1 MFNIKDNNSM
11 PNNTIKGSYIS
22 HINQCDNNSSN
33 NFYLPAIFNG
43 IELEKQYI
51 EDIKKMTMYIYD
63 IELVNMKL
71 LQNISFLNKICYFV
85 NITHSNT
92 TNFIM
97 RNYKQ
102 LKHLLDYYVILYN
115 KNLNKINLM
124 KEKINNIN
132 LNLNMSYIEN
142 Y

>member
-1 MFNIKDNNSM
+1 LIIIHLKKIK
-11 PNNTIKGSYIS
+11 I
-22 HINQCDNNSSN
+22 C
-33 NFYLPAIFNG
+33 
-43 IELEKQYI
+43 
-51 EDIKKMTMYIYD
+51 IYD
-63 IELVNMKL
+63 IELLNIKL
-71 LQNISFLNKICYFV
+71 LQNIRFLNKICYFV
-85 NITHSNT
+85 NIKHSNT

-132 LNLNMSYIEN
+132 LNMLYIEN

>member
-1 MFNIKDNNSM
+1 MFNMNNNNSR

-22 HINQCDNNSSN
+22 HVNWFDYNSSEK
-33 NFYLPAIFNG
+33 FFLPAIFNG
-43 IELEKQYI
+43 IELENRYI
-51 EDIKKMTMYIYD
+51 EDIKKIKICIYD
-63 IELVNMKL
+63 IELLNIKL
-71 LQNISFLNKICYFV
+71 LQNIRFLNKICYFV
-85 NITHSNT
+85 NIKHSNT

-132 LNLNMSYIEN
+132 LNMLYIEN